1 MIKFSSNKGVLIDT
15 ISVTIKIWKLYFAIY
30 LGKEGANAEENKQ
43 KLKNIQKSQ
52 SNDALA

>member
-15 ISVTIKIWKLYFAIY
+15 ISLTIKIWKLYFAIY